1 MVVPL
6 VPDGF
11 LNDVAEIGWGKHSAQ
26 QLRIISP
33 SLSGRDPGTQ
43 GPKEGWISIGP
54 LDLWLSAAS
63 GNVLHS
69 YGKNNTMFNSMGI

>member
-54 LDLWLSAAS
+54 LDL
-63 GNVLHS
+63 
-69 YGKNNTMFNSMGI
+69 